1 MYRIFKPKGSLSN
14 ITITNEETTSS
25 VVLGRF
31 NIKHK
36 SILDVAGITIPPSIE
51 EWSFSVEDTTGKA
64 LAMSCF
70 TGHRPARAKTQ
81 KSEQIVPDESKSKS
95 KSDKKFSAYDYLFGY
110 TDEIE

>member
-31 NIKHK
+31 NYKHK
-36 SILDVAGITIPPSIE
+36 IIFDKYDIILPDNRD
-51 EWSFSVEDTTGKA
+51 EWSFEVEDTVGKE

-70 TGHRPARAKTQ
+70 TGHRPARAKIQ
-81 KSEQIVPDESKSKS
+81 KSEQTVKDLYPNVKST
-95 KSDKKFSAYDYLFGY
+95 KKFSAYDYLFGY
-110 TDEIE
+110 TDELES